1 MLDYQLLRALAVKER
16 LAEIAVKVRAEM
28 WTVEGLKM
36 TRRRSLHDEHNEQED
51 TAIRNHQAQIDVEN
65 WVTADGESKFSNQNL
80 GSNQRQA
87 SHLARQPSP
96 NNQGPRNAAAPA

>member
-1 MLDYQLLRALAVKER
+1 MVKHSQATALQAAATALYPKDTEGAKHATSV
-16 LAEIAVKVRAEM
+16 
-28 WTVEGLKM
+28 VEA
-36 TRRRSLHDEHNEQED
+36 TQRRSLHDEHNEQED